1 MNWKLERLYKSTK
14 EWEND
19 YHKLEELIAS
29 LESFQGKLGDYD
41 SFLSYYKTQKE
52 LVVLLLRVY
61 QYAALLSDLDR
72 KNTENAARVQK
83 MSYLMSKLNQ
93 VTAFESPE
101 LLAIGKA
108 KIDSFIE
115 KNEVLQEYRFSIEK
129 LFRNQKHV
137 LDKKSESLLANYSQL
152 SSQGQEIYSALSVA
166 DKIDKEIT
174 LSTGEKITITSGN
187 YRSYLADLENAN
199 DRKIVFEAI
208 FSQYI
213 NHKNTYAQIYNTVL
227 QKDIAKMKS
236 RNYQSS
242 LESYLFTNNIPLE
255 VYHNL
260 VDVAKNNTA
269 PIKRYYQLRKEYLNL
284 DVHHTYDRFI
294 NLAESSS
301 KFSYEEAKELFFDSI
316 KNYSKDFQ
324 AKAHSAVEEGYV
336 DVFEKEGKQTG
347 AYSWGALNEH
357 PFILLNFD
365 DTLNSV
371 FTLAHEAGHSMHSL
385 FAAETQPVATQDYT
399 IFVAEIAS
407 TFNEHNLLDHF
418 IKNAK
423 ATKEDK
429 ITLLQQSIDDILG
442 TFYRQTLFAAYE
454 LKAHEIA
461 EKGEPITY
469 ETLSAIMVDLYKEFY
484 DIDITL
490 ENGKEFVWA
499 YIPHLFYTPFY
510 VYQYATS
517 FAASLKLYEM
527 VKENPE
533 NITNHINLLKAGGND
548 FPINQVKK
556 AGVDLTTKE
565 PFMAV
570 VNRLNSL
577 IDELEVALK
586 E

>member
-1 MNWKLERLYKSTK
+1 MKWELKNLYHTIKL
-14 EWEND
+14 WEKD
-19 YHKLEELIAS
+19 YEKLNKIIDSVGE
-29 LESFQGKLGDYD
+29 FQGKLNEYE
-41 SFLSYYKTQKE
+41 SFVAYYKLQKE
-52 LVVLLLRVY
+52 LAVLLLKVY
-61 QYAALLSDLDR
+61 QYAALLSDLNK
-72 KNTENAARVQK
+72 KNTDNAARVQK
-83 MSYLMSKLNQ
+83 MSFLMSKLNQ

-101 LLAIGKA
+101 LLSVGKEIIDGFIA
-108 KIDSFIE
+108 KNDTL
-115 KNEVLQEYRFSIEK
+115 KEYTFSIEK
-129 LFRNQKHV
+129 LFRKQEHV

-152 SSQGQEIYSALSVA
+152 SGQGREIYSALSVA
-166 DKIDKEIT
+166 DKVDKEVILT
-174 LSTGEKITITSGN
+174 DGEKLVITSGN
-187 YRSYLADLENAN
+187 YRSYLADLESPK

-208 FSQYI
+208 FSQYKD
-213 NHKNTYAQIYNTVL
+213 HKNAYAQIYNTIL

-236 RNYQSS
+236 RNYSSS
-242 LESYLFTNNIPLE
+242 LESYLFTNNIPLD

-260 VDVAKNNTA
+260 VDVAKSNTA
-269 PIKRYYQLRKEYLNL
+269 PIKRYYKLRKDYLGL
-284 DVHHTYDRFI
+284 EKHHTYDRFI

-301 KFSYEEAKELFFDSI
+301 KFTYEEGKNLFFESI
-316 KNYSKDFQ
+316 KGFSKDFQ
-324 AKAHSAVEEGYV
+324 NKAHSALEDGYV
-336 DVFEKEGKQTG
+336 DVYEQEGKQTG
-347 AYSWGALNEH
+347 AYSFGVLNEH

-385 FAAETQPVATQDYT
+385 FAAETQPVATQSYQ

-423 ATKEDK
+423 STKDDK

-442 TFYRQTLFAAYE
+442 TFYRQTLFASYE

-469 ETLSAIMVDLYKEFY
+469 ETLSGIMIELYKEFY
-484 DIDITL
+484 DIDITE

-499 YIPHLFYTPFY
+499 YIPHMFYTPFY

-527 VKENPE
+527 VKEDPT
-533 NITNHINLLKAGGND
+533 NIDKHINLLKSGGND
-548 FPINQVKK
+548 FPVNQVKK

-577 IDELEVALK
+577 IDELEVAL
-586 E
+586 EE

>member
-1 MNWKLERLYKSTK
+1 MNWKLERLYPSVK
-14 EWEND
+14 EWEKD
-19 YHKLEELIAS
+19 YKKLEKLIDS
-29 LESFQGKLGDYD
+29 LASFQGKLNKYEI
-41 SFLSYYKTQKE
+41 FVSYYKTQKE
-52 LVVLLLRVY
+52 LAVLLLKVY
-61 QYAALLSDLDR
+61 QYAALLSDLDK
-72 KNTENAARVQK
+72 KNTDNAARVQK
-83 MSYLMSKLNQ
+83 MSFLISKLNK
-93 VTAFESPE
+93 VTAFEAPE
-101 LLAIGKA
+101 LLAIGKE
-108 KIDSFIE
+108 KIADFI
-115 KNEVLQEYRFSIEK
+115 KKDDTLKEYAFSIEK

-152 SSQGQEIYSALSVA
+152 SGQGQEIYSALSVA
-166 DKIDKEIT
+166 DKVDKEVV
-174 LSTGEKITITSGN
+174 LSTGEKIVITSGN
-187 YRSYLADLENAN
+187 YRSYLADLENAD
-199 DRKIVFEAI
+199 DRKTVFEAI
-208 FSQYI
+208 FSQYKE
-213 NHKNTYAQIYNTVL
+213 HKNTYAQIYNTVL

-236 RNYQSS
+236 RNYKSS
-242 LESYLFTNNIPLE
+242 LESYLFTNNIPLD

-260 VDVAKNNTA
+260 IAVAKDNTA
-269 PIKRYYQLRKEYLNL
+269 PIKRYYKIRKEYLNL
-284 DVHHTYDRFI
+284 DIHHTYDRFI

-301 KFSYEEAKELFFDSI
+301 KFSFDEAKELFFDSI
-316 KNYSKDFQ
+316 KNFSNDFQ
-324 AKAHSAVEEGYV
+324 EKAHNAVSDGYV
-336 DVFEKEGKQTG
+336 DVYEKEGKQTG

-385 FAAETQPVATQDYT
+385 FSAESQPVATQDYT

-418 IKNAK
+418 IKNANS
-423 ATKEDK
+423 TKEDK

-442 TFYRQTLFAAYE
+442 TFYRQTLFAEYE

-469 ETLSAIMVDLYKEFY
+469 ETLSSIMVDLYKEFY
-484 DIDITL
+484 DIDITK

-527 VKENPE
+527 VKEDPN
-533 NITNHINLLKAGGND
+533 NITNHINLLKSGGDD

-556 AGVDLTTKE
+556 AGVDLTKKE

-570 VNRLNSL
+570 VNRLNDL

>member
-1 MNWKLERLYKSTK
+1 MNWKLSNLYPTLNL
-14 EWEND
+14 WEKD
-19 YHKLEELIAS
+19 YKKLEEIINTRGD
-29 LESFQGKLGDYD
+29 FQGKLGEYD
-41 SFLSYYKTQKE
+41 SFLKYYQVQKE
-52 LVVLLLRVY
+52 LAVLLLKVY
-61 QYAALLSDLDR
+61 QYAALLSDLDK
-72 KNTENAARVQK
+72 KNTDNAARVQK
-83 MSYLMSKLNQ
+83 MSYLMSKLDQ

-101 LLAIGKA
+101 LLGIGKET
-108 KIDSFIE
+108 IDGFIE
-115 KNEVLQEYRFSIEK
+115 RNETLKEYTFSIEK
-129 LFRNQKHV
+129 LFRNQEHV

-152 SSQGQEIYSALSVA
+152 SGQGSEVYSALSIA
-166 DKIDKEIT
+166 DKVDKEVI
-174 LSTGEKITITSGN
+174 LSDGKKVVITSGN
-187 YRSYLADLENAN
+187 YRSYLADLESPL

-208 FSQYI
+208 FSQYRD
-213 NHKNTYAQIYNTVL
+213 HKNAYSQIYNTIL

-236 RNYQSS
+236 RNYSSS
-242 LESYLFTNNIPLE
+242 LESYLFTNDIPLE

-260 VDVAKNNTA
+260 VDVAKSNTA
-269 PIKRYYQLRKEYLNL
+269 PIKRYYQLRKDYLGL
-284 DVHHTYDRFI
+284 DKHHTYDRFI

-301 KFSYEEAKELFFDSI
+301 KFTYEEGKNLFFESI
-316 KNYSKDFQ
+316 KHFSDDFQ
-324 AKAHSAVEEGYV
+324 NKAHSALEDGYV
-336 DVFEKEGKQTG
+336 DVFEKDGKQTG
-347 AYSWGALNEH
+347 AYSFGAINEH

-385 FAAETQPVATQDYT
+385 FSAEVQPVATQDYT

-407 TFNEHNLLDHF
+407 TFNEHNLLDYF

-429 ITLLQQSIDDILG
+429 IMLLQQSIDDILG

-469 ETLSAIMVDLYKEFY
+469 ETLSAIMIDLYKEFY
-484 DIDITL
+484 DIDITE
-490 ENGKEFVWA
+490 ENGKQFVWA

-510 VYQYATS
+510 VYQYSTS

-527 VKENPE
+527 VKEDPK
-533 NITNHINLLKAGGND
+533 NIEKHISLLQSGGND
-548 FPINQVKK
+548 FPVNQVKK
-556 AGVDLTTKE
+556 TGIDLTTKE

-570 VNRLNSL
+570 VNRLNDL
-577 IDELEVALK
+577 INELEVALK